1 MKTKSLIYY
10 ALISSIFLFSLV
22 SIWKILVTL
31 QGIELKNFNF
41 LIIITLG
48 IAISLLNLLLGEKLN
63 YLIKSTFFALI
74 FVFVDGYL
82 VQEMPIWYNIG
93 IFGIL
98 IFFSL
103 KINKYNQKYLATE
116 HSSQI
121 VVFDFLTLFGIVLF
135 SFVILF
141 PFYMMLITSF
151 KTQAALLINPL
162 DFSINFNQDFKALFK
177 SYFVIFDTYKFGR
190 YILIS
195 TFVSVG
201 TVIVTLLFAIPAAYA
216 VARLNF
222 FGKNFLSTS
231 ILIIYMF
238 PAIVLV
244 IPLYTVFSQLGL
256 RNSVGGLLIVYTA
269 TTLPVAIYML
279 QGYFRS
285 IPKELEEAAIMD
297 KLNWFGIIIKIILPL
312 SIPAISSVALYVF
325 MIAWNE
331 FLFSLMFLDNPNSFT
346 LSRAIQYLSGD
357 AETPRQYLMAGSV
370 VVTIPVLLI
379 FVYFEKYLVSGL
391 TAGSVKG

>member
-1 MKTKSLIYY
+1 MKTKNIIIFSIISSFFLVSLI
-10 ALISSIFLFSLV
+10 

-31 QGIELKNFNF
+31 QGIKLENFNF
-41 LIIITLG
+41 QIIF
-48 IAISLLNLLLGEKLN
+48 LLGFLVSLAHVIIGNKLN
-63 YLIKSTFFALI
+63 YILKLIIFSLI
-74 FVFVDGYL
+74 FIFIDGYL
-82 VQEMPIWYNIG
+82 IQSMPIWYNIG
-93 IFGIL
+93 VFLIL
-98 IFFSL
+98 YFF
-103 KINKYNQKYLATE
+103 INKIKKFNNKILDEE
-116 HSSQI
+116 HSTQI
-121 VVFDFLTLFGIVLF
+121 IIFDFLTLFGIVLF

-141 PFYMMLITSF
+141 PFYMMVVTSF
-151 KTQAALLINPL
+151 KTQIALLVNPL
-162 DFSINFNQDFKALFK
+162 DFSINFAQGFKDLFK
-177 SYFVIFDTYKFGR
+177 SYFVIFKSYKFGK
-190 YILIS
+190 YILTS
-195 TFVSVG
+195 TIVSLG
-201 TVIVTLLFAIPAAYA
+201 TVFITLVFAIPAAYA
-216 VARLNF
+216 IARLNF
-222 FGKNFLSTS
+222 FGKTFLSTS

-256 RNSVGGLLIVYTA
+256 RNSIEGLLIVYTA

-279 QGYFRS
+279 QGYFKS
-285 IPKELEEAAIMD
+285 IPKELEEAAILD
-297 KLNWFGIIIKIILPL
+297 KLSWFGIITKIIIPL

-370 VVTIPVLLI
+370 IVTLPVLFI

>member
-1 MKTKSLIYY
+1 MRTKNLIIFSIVSSLFLLSLI
-10 ALISSIFLFSLV
+10 

-31 QGIELKNFNF
+31 QGIKLENLNLQIIFLLGF
-41 LIIITLG
+41 LISFAQVLIG
-48 IAISLLNLLLGEKLN
+48 NKLN
-63 YLIKSTFFALI
+63 IILKLIIFSLI
-74 FVFVDGYL
+74 FILIDGYL
-82 VQEMPIWYNIG
+82 IQSMPIWYNVG
-93 IFGIL
+93 VFL
-98 IFFSL
+98 IISFF
-103 KINKYNQKYLATE
+103 INKIKKFNNKVLEYD
-116 HSSQI
+116 HSTQTI
-121 VVFDFLTLFGIVLF
+121 IFDFLTLFGIVLF

-141 PFYMMLITSF
+141 PFYMMLVTSF
-151 KTQAALLINPL
+151 KTQIALLVDPL
-162 DFSINFNQDFKALFK
+162 NFSINFAQGFKDLFK
-177 SYFVIFDTYKFGR
+177 SYFVIFKSYKFGK
-190 YILIS
+190 YILTS
-195 TFVSVG
+195 TIVSLG
-201 TVIVTLLFAIPAAYA
+201 TVFITLIFAIPAAYA
-216 VARLNF
+216 IARLNF
-222 FGKNFLSTS
+222 FGKTFLSTS

-256 RNSVGGLLIVYTA
+256 RNSVEGLLIVYTA

-279 QGYFRS
+279 QGYFKS
-285 IPKELEEAAIMD
+285 IPKELEEAAILD
-297 KLNWFGIIIKIILPL
+297 KLSWFGIITKIIIPL

-370 VVTIPVLLI
+370 IVTLPVLFI

>member
-1 MKTKSLIYY
+1 MKIKSIIIYCS
-10 ALISSIFLFSLV
+10 ISSLFLFSLT
-22 SIWKILVTL
+22 SIWKILATL
-31 QGIELKNFNF
+31 QGLNIDNFNF
-41 LIIITLG
+41 QTTFFLGFIISFIYLIIGSKINDK
-48 IAISLLNLLLGEKLN
+48 IKSFIFAIIFTFIEG
-63 YLIKSTFFALI
+63 YLIQSL
-74 FVFVDGYL
+74 
-82 VQEMPIWYNIG
+82 PIWYNVG
-93 IFGIL
+93 IFLIL
-98 IFFSL
+98 YFFTS
-103 KINKYNQKYLATE
+103 KIKKYNIKYFNDE
-116 HSSQI
+116 YSSQL
-121 VVFDFLTLFGIVLF
+121 VFFDFLTLFGIVLF

-141 PFYMMLITSF
+141 PFYMMLVTSF
-151 KTQAALLINPL
+151 KTQIALLVNPL
-162 DFSINFNQDFKALFK
+162 DFSIDFNKDLKDLFK
-177 SYFVIFDTYKFGR
+177 SYFVIFKSYKFGK
-190 YILIS
+190 YIITS
-195 TFVSVG
+195 TIVSLG
-201 TVIVTLLFAIPAAYA
+201 TVLITLLFAIPAAYA
-216 VARLNF
+216 IARLNF
-222 FGKNFLSTS
+222 FGKTFLSTS

-256 RNSVGGLLIVYTA
+256 RNSVEGLLIVYTA

-279 QGYFRS
+279 QGYFKS
-285 IPKELEEAAIMD
+285 IPKELEEAAILD
-297 KLNWFGIIIKIILPL
+297 KLSWFGIILKIIIPL

-370 VVTIPVLLI
+370 VVTLPVLFI

>member
-1 MKTKSLIYY
+1 MKTKSIIYY

-31 QGIELKNFNF
+31 QGVEIKNFNF
-41 LIIITLG
+41 AIIITLG
-48 IAISLLNLLLGEKLN
+48 ISISLLNLLIGEKLN
-63 YLIKSTFFALI
+63 YYIKSTFFALI
-74 FVFVDGYL
+74 FTFVDGYI
-82 VQEMPIWYNIG
+82 VQIMPIWYNIG
-93 IFGIL
+93 IFAIL
-98 IFFSL
+98 IFFSF
-103 KINKYNQKYLATE
+103 KINKYNQKYLASE
-116 HSSQI
+116 HSSQL

-151 KTQAALLINPL
+151 KTQAAFLINPL
-162 DFSINFNQDFKALFK
+162 DFSINFNQDFKELFK

-279 QGYFRS
+279 QGYFKS

>member
-1 MKTKSLIYY
+1 MKIKSLILYC
-10 ALISSIFLFSLV
+10 LISSIFLFSLI
-22 SIWKILVTL
+22 SIWKVLSTL

-41 LIIITLG
+41 AIILTLG
-48 IAISLLNLLLGEKLN
+48 IAISLINLIIGDKFHKA
-63 YLIKSTFFALI
+63 IKSIIFAIL
-74 FVFVDGYL
+74 FTFVDGYL
-82 VQEMPIWYNIG
+82 VQLMPIWYNIG

-98 IFFSL
+98 IFYSF
-103 KINKYNQKYLATE
+103 KIEKYNRKNLDLD
-116 HSSQI
+116 HSSQT
-121 VVFDFLTLFGIVLF
+121 VLFEFLTLFGIVLF

-141 PFYMMLITSF
+141 PFYMMIVTSF

-162 DFSINFNQDFKALFK
+162 DFGINFAQDIKELFK

-201 TVIVTLLFAIPAAYA
+201 TVIVTLIFAIPAAYA

-256 RNSVGGLLIVYTA
+256 RNNVGGLLIVYTA

-279 QGYFRS
+279 QGYFKS

-370 VVTIPVLLI
+370 VVTIPVLFI

>member
-1 MKTKSLIYY
+1 MKIKSLILYC
-10 ALISSIFLFSLV
+10 LISSIFLFSLV
-22 SIWKILVTL
+22 SIWKVLSTL
-31 QGIELKNFNF
+31 QGIDLENFNF
-41 LIIITLG
+41 AIILTLG
-48 IAISLLNLLLGEKLN
+48 IGISLINLIVGDKFHKA
-63 YLIKSTFFALI
+63 IKSIIFAIL
-74 FVFVDGYL
+74 FTFVDGYL
-82 VQEMPIWYNIG
+82 LQLMPIWYNIG

-98 IFFSL
+98 IFYSF
-103 KINKYNQKYLATE
+103 KIDKYNQKNLE
-116 HSSQI
+116 LDHSSQT
-121 VVFDFLTLFGIVLF
+121 VVFEFLTLFGIVLF

-141 PFYMMLITSF
+141 PFYMMIITSF

-162 DFSINFNQDFKALFK
+162 DFSINFAQDIKELFK

-201 TVIVTLLFAIPAAYA
+201 TVIVTLIFAIPAAYA

-256 RNSVGGLLIVYTA
+256 RNNVGGLLIVYTA

-279 QGYFRS
+279 QGYFKS

-370 VVTIPVLLI
+370 VVTIPVLFI

>member
-1 MKTKSLIYY
+1 MKIKNTILFSLI
-10 ALISSIFLFSLV
+10 ATFFLIFLV
-22 SIWKILVTL
+22 SIWKILATL
-31 QGIELKNFNF
+31 QGLTIKTFNIEIIFIIGFLISLFHLIFNDKIKPIYKSIIFSSLFVIFDGYLIQKLPVWYNVGTF
-41 LIIITLG
+41 LII
-48 IAISLLNLLLGEKLN
+48 
-63 YLIKSTFFALI
+63 YFF
-74 FVFVDGYL
+74 V
-82 VQEMPIWYNIG
+82 
-93 IFGIL
+93 
-98 IFFSL
+98 S
-103 KINKYNQKYLATE
+103 KINKYNFTILKEE
-116 HSSQI
+116 HSTQVI
-121 VVFDFLTLFGIVLF
+121 LFDFLTLFGILFF

-141 PFYMMLITSF
+141 PFYMMLVTSF
-151 KTQAALLINPL
+151 KTQIALLVNPL
-162 DFSINFNQDFKALFK
+162 DFSINFAQGLKELFN
-177 SYFVIFDTYKFGR
+177 SYFVIFKSYNFGK
-190 YILIS
+190 YIITS
-195 TFVSVG
+195 TIVSVG
-201 TVIVTLLFAIPAAYA
+201 TVIITLLFAIPAAYA

-222 FGKNFLSTS
+222 FGKTFLSTS

-244 IPLYTVFSQLGL
+244 IPLYTIFSQLGL
-256 RNSVGGLLIVYTA
+256 RNSIEGLLIVYTA

-279 QGYFRS
+279 QGYFKS
-285 IPKELEEAAIMD
+285 IPKELEEAAILD
-297 KLNWFGIIIKIILPL
+297 RLSWFGIITKIIIPL

-370 VVTIPVLLI
+370 VVTLPVLFI

>member
-1 MKTKSLIYY
+1 MKIKSLILYC
-10 ALISSIFLFSLV
+10 LISSIFLFSLV
-22 SIWKILVTL
+22 SIWKVLSTL
-31 QGIELKNFNF
+31 QGIDLENFNF
-41 LIIITLG
+41 AIILTLG
-48 IAISLLNLLLGEKLN
+48 IGISLINLIIGDKFHKA
-63 YLIKSTFFALI
+63 IKSIIFAIL
-74 FVFVDGYL
+74 FTFVDGYL
-82 VQEMPIWYNIG
+82 VQLMPIWYNIG

-98 IFFSL
+98 IFYSF
-103 KINKYNQKYLATE
+103 KIDKYNQKNLDLD
-116 HSSQI
+116 HSSQS
-121 VVFDFLTLFGIVLF
+121 VLFEFLTLFGIVLF

-141 PFYMMLITSF
+141 PFYMMIVTSF

-162 DFSINFNQDFKALFK
+162 DFSINFAQGIKELFK

-201 TVIVTLLFAIPAAYA
+201 TVIVTLIFAIPAAYA

-256 RNSVGGLLIVYTA
+256 RNNVGGLLIVYTA

-279 QGYFRS
+279 QGYFKS

-370 VVTIPVLLI
+370 VVTIPVLFI

>member
-1 MKTKSLIYY
+1 MKIKSLILYC
-10 ALISSIFLFSLV
+10 LISSIFLFFLV
-22 SIWKILVTL
+22 SIWKVLSTL

-41 LIIITLG
+41 AIILTLG
-48 IAISLLNLLLGEKLN
+48 IGISLINLIIGDKFHKI
-63 YLIKSTFFALI
+63 IKSLI
-74 FVFVDGYL
+74 FAILFTFVDGYIL
-82 VQEMPIWYNIG
+82 QMMPVWYNVG

-98 IFFSL
+98 IFYSL
-103 KINKYNQKYLATE
+103 KIDKYNQKNLELDY
-116 HSSQI
+116 SSQK
-121 VVFDFLTLFGIVLF
+121 VVFEFLTLFGIVLS

-141 PFYMMLITSF
+141 PFYMMLVTSF

-162 DFSINFNQDFKALFK
+162 DFSINFAQDIKELFK

-195 TFVSVG
+195 SFVSVG
-201 TVIVTLLFAIPAAYA
+201 TVIITLIFAIPAAYA

-256 RNSVGGLLIVYTA
+256 RNNVGGLLIVYTA

-279 QGYFRS
+279 QGYFKS

-331 FLFSLMFLDNPNSFT
+331 FLFSLMFLDNPNTFT

-370 VVTIPVLLI
+370 VVTIPVLFI

>member
-1 MKTKSLIYY
+1 MRTKNTLIFSLISTFF
-10 ALISSIFLFSLV
+10 LIFLI
-22 SIWKILVTL
+22 SIWKILATL
-31 QGIELKNFNF
+31 QGLSINSFNIEILFIFGF
-41 LIIITLG
+41 LISLAHLG
-48 IAISLLNLLLGEKLN
+48 IGDK
-63 YLIKSTFFALI
+63 IKSFYKSIIFSSI
-74 FVFVDGYL
+74 FVFCDGYL
-82 VQEMPIWYNIG
+82 IQKLPIWYNVGVFLILYFFTNKISKYSFIG
-93 IFGIL
+93 
-98 IFFSL
+98 L
-103 KINKYNQKYLATE
+103 KEE
-116 HSSQI
+116 HSTQVI
-121 VVFDFLTLFGIVLF
+121 LFDFLTLFGILFF

-141 PFYMMLITSF
+141 PFYMMLVTSF
-151 KTQAALLINPL
+151 KTQIALLVNPL
-162 DFSINFNQDFKALFK
+162 DFSINFGQDIKDLFK
-177 SYFVIFDTYKFGR
+177 SYFVIFKSYKFGK
-190 YILIS
+190 YIVTS
-195 TFVSVG
+195 TIVSVG
-201 TVIVTLLFAIPAAYA
+201 TVIITLLFAIPAAYA

-222 FGKNFLSTS
+222 FGKTFLSTS

-244 IPLYTVFSQLGL
+244 IPLYTIFSQLGL
-256 RNSVGGLLIVYTA
+256 RNSIEGLLIVYTA

-279 QGYFRS
+279 QGYFKS
-285 IPKELEEAAIMD
+285 IPKELEEAAILD
-297 KLNWFGIIIKIILPL
+297 KLSWFGIITKIIIPL

-370 VVTIPVLLI
+370 VVTIPVLFI

>member
-1 MKTKSLIYY
+1 MRIKNTI
-10 ALISSIFLFSLV
+10 IFSLV
-22 SIWKILVTL
+22 SSLFLIFLISIWKILATL
-31 QGIELKNFNF
+31 QGISITSFNIEILFIFGF
-41 LIIITLG
+41 LISLGHLG
-48 IAISLLNLLLGEKLN
+48 IGNR
-63 YLIKSTFFALI
+63 IKSFYKSIIFSFI
-74 FVFVDGYL
+74 FVLCDGYL
-82 VQEMPIWYNIG
+82 IQKLPIWYNVG
-93 IFGIL
+93 VFLIL
-98 IFFSL
+98 YFFSY
-103 KINKYNQKYLATE
+103 KISKYSFNDLQEE
-116 HSSQI
+116 HSTQVI
-121 VVFDFLTLFGIVLF
+121 LFDFLTLFGILFF

-141 PFYMMLITSF
+141 PFYMMLVTSF
-151 KTQAALLINPL
+151 KTQIALLVNPL
-162 DFSINFNQDFKALFK
+162 DFSINFGQDIKDLFK
-177 SYFVIFDTYKFGR
+177 SYFVIFKSYKFGK
-190 YILIS
+190 YILTS
-195 TFVSVG
+195 TIVSVG
-201 TVIVTLLFAIPAAYA
+201 TVIITLLFAIPAAYA

-222 FGKNFLSTS
+222 FGKTFLSTS

-244 IPLYTVFSQLGL
+244 IPLYTIFSQLGL
-256 RNSVGGLLIVYTA
+256 RNSIEGLLIVYTA

-279 QGYFRS
+279 QGYFKS
-285 IPKELEEAAIMD
+285 IPKELEEAAILD
-297 KLNWFGIIIKIILPL
+297 KLSWFGIIIKIIIPL

-370 VVTIPVLLI
+370 VVTLPVLFI

>member
-1 MKTKSLIYY
+1 MRTKNTIIFSLISTFF
-10 ALISSIFLFSLV
+10 LIFLI
-22 SIWKILVTL
+22 SIWKILATL
-31 QGIELKNFNF
+31 QGLSINSFNIEILFAF
-41 LIIITLG
+41 G
-48 IAISLLNLLLGEKLN
+48 FFISLAHLGLNDK
-63 YLIKSTFFALI
+63 IKQIYKSIVFSLI
-74 FVFVDGYL
+74 FVLFDGYL
-82 VQEMPIWYNIG
+82 IQKLPLWYNIG
-93 IFGIL
+93 VFLIL
-98 IFFSL
+98 YFFTTKISKYNFTSL
-103 KINKYNQKYLATE
+103 KEE
-116 HSSQI
+116 HSTQVI
-121 VVFDFLTLFGIVLF
+121 LFDFLTLFGILFF

-141 PFYMMLITSF
+141 PFYMMLVTSF
-151 KTQAALLINPL
+151 KTQIALLVNPL
-162 DFSINFNQDFKALFK
+162 DFSINFGQDLKELFK
-177 SYFVIFDTYKFGR
+177 SYFVIFKSYKFGK
-190 YILIS
+190 YILTS
-195 TFVSVG
+195 TIVSVG
-201 TVIVTLLFAIPAAYA
+201 TVIITLLFAIPAAYA

-222 FGKNFLSTS
+222 FGKTFLSTS

-244 IPLYTVFSQLGL
+244 IPLYTIFSQLGL
-256 RNSVGGLLIVYTA
+256 RNSIEGLLIVYTA

-279 QGYFRS
+279 QGYFKS
-285 IPKELEEAAIMD
+285 IPKELEEAAILD
-297 KLNWFGIIIKIILPL
+297 KLSWYGIITKIIIPL

-370 VVTIPVLLI
+370 VVTLPVLFI

>member
-1 MKTKSLIYY
+1 MRTKNTIIFSLISTFF
-10 ALISSIFLFSLV
+10 LIFLV
-22 SIWKILVTL
+22 SIWKILATL
-31 QGIELKNFNF
+31 QGLDIKSLNLEIIFILGF
-41 LIIITLG
+41 LISLAHLG
-48 IAISLLNLLLGEKLN
+48 INDK
-63 YLIKSTFFALI
+63 IKTIYKSIIFSSI
-74 FVFVDGYL
+74 FVFCDGYL
-82 VQEMPIWYNIG
+82 MQKLPMWYNIG
-93 IFGIL
+93 VFLIL
-98 IFFSL
+98 YFYNS
-103 KINKYNQKYLATE
+103 KINKYNFTSLKEE
-116 HSSQI
+116 HSTQVI
-121 VVFDFLTLFGIVLF
+121 LFDFLTLFGILFF

-141 PFYMMLITSF
+141 PFYMMLVTSF
-151 KTQAALLINPL
+151 KTQIALLVNPL
-162 DFSINFNQDFKALFK
+162 DFSINLGQDLKDLFK
-177 SYFVIFDTYKFGR
+177 SYFVIFKSYKFGK
-190 YILIS
+190 YILTS
-195 TFVSVG
+195 TIVSVG
-201 TVIVTLLFAIPAAYA
+201 TVIITLLFAIPAAYA

-222 FGKNFLSTS
+222 FGKTFLSTS

-244 IPLYTVFSQLGL
+244 IPLYTIFSQLGL
-256 RNSVGGLLIVYTA
+256 RNSIEGLLIVYTA

-279 QGYFRS
+279 QGYFKS
-285 IPKELEEAAIMD
+285 IPKELEEAAILD
-297 KLNWFGIIIKIILPL
+297 KLSWFGIITKIIIPL

-370 VVTIPVLLI
+370 IVTLPVLFI

>member
-1 MKTKSLIYY
+1 MRTKNIIIFSLISTFF
-10 ALISSIFLFSLV
+10 LIFLI
-22 SIWKILVTL
+22 SIWKILATL
-31 QGIELKNFNF
+31 QGLSITSFNIEVIFIFGF
-41 LIIITLG
+41 LISLAHLG
-48 IAISLLNLLLGEKLN
+48 IGERVKPL
-63 YLIKSTFFALI
+63 YKSIVFS
-74 FVFVDGYL
+74 FVFVFCDGYL
-82 VQEMPIWYNIG
+82 IQKLPIWYNVG
-93 IFGIL
+93 IFLIL
-98 IFFSL
+98 YFF
-103 KINKYNQKYLATE
+103 INKITKYSFIGLKEE
-116 HSSQI
+116 HSTQVI
-121 VVFDFLTLFGIVLF
+121 LFDFLTLFGILFF

-141 PFYMMLITSF
+141 PFYMMLVTSF
-151 KTQAALLINPL
+151 KTQIALLVNPL
-162 DFSINFNQDFKALFK
+162 DFSINFGQDIKDLFK
-177 SYFVIFDTYKFGR
+177 SYFVIFKSYKFGK
-190 YILIS
+190 YIVTS
-195 TFVSVG
+195 TIVSVG
-201 TVIVTLLFAIPAAYA
+201 TVIITLIFAIPAAYA

-222 FGKNFLSTS
+222 FGKTFLSTS

-244 IPLYTVFSQLGL
+244 IPLYTIFSQLGL
-256 RNSVGGLLIVYTA
+256 RNSIEGLLIVYTA

-279 QGYFRS
+279 QGYFKS
-285 IPKELEEAAIMD
+285 IPKELEEAAILD
-297 KLNWFGIIIKIILPL
+297 KLSWFGIITKIIIPL

-370 VVTIPVLLI
+370 IVTLPVLFI

>member
-31 QGIELKNFNF
+31 QGVELKNFNF
-41 LIIITLG
+41 GIIISLG
-48 IAISLLNLLLGEKLN
+48 IAISLLNLIVGEKLN
-63 YLIKSTFFALI
+63 YLIKSTIFALI
-74 FVFVDGYL
+74 FTFVDGYI
-82 VQEMPIWYNIG
+82 VQVMPIWYNIG
-93 IFGIL
+93 IFTIL
-98 IFFSL
+98 IFFTI
-103 KINKYNQKYLATE
+103 KINKYNQKYLETE
-116 HSSQI
+116 HSSQLVI
-121 VVFDFLTLFGIVLF
+121 FDFLTLFGIVLF

-162 DFSINFNQDFKALFK
+162 DFSINFNQDFKELFK

-201 TVIVTLLFAIPAAYA
+201 TVIVTLVFAIPAAYA

-370 VVTIPVLLI
+370 VVTIPDLLI